1 MTEAYFNRLAAAGY
15 NRIPVT
21 LETFADLDTPL
32 SIYLKLA
39 NAPYTYLLESVQ
51 GGERFGR
58 YSIIGLASPTRI
70 VVNANQVLVLTGNR
84 IAEREDDTNPLEFIG
99 KFMKRFRAAPSAG
112 LPRFCGGLVGCFG
125 YDTVR
130 YIETRLTR
138 TRKSGE
144 VADELGTPDIVLL
157 LSEEI
162 AVVDNL
168 SGKLTLVVFAEPGV
182 PGAYHKAQVR
192 LRALL
197 ARLREPASIPAETR
211 RASQPAVSMFG
222 EAHFKQAVVKA
233 KHYITEGD
241 IMQVVISQ
249 RMSKPF
255 AASPLAL
262 YRSLRSLN
270 PSPYMFYFDLEDFHI
285 VGASPEILVRL
296 ESQGS
301 ERLVTV
307 RPIAGTRRRGT
318 SFEEDQALAEELLAD
333 EKERAEHVQLLD
345 LGRNDAGRVS
355 QVGTVKL
362 TENMIV
368 ERYSHVMHIVS
379 NVEGKLKAELDALDV
394 LKATFPA
401 GTVSGAPKVR
411 AMEIIDEL
419 EPIKRGIYAGAVGY
433 LGFNGDMDLAIAI
446 RTAIVKDGKLH
457 VQAGAGIVA
466 DSDPSSEWHETQ
478 SKARAVL
485 RAAEL
490 AEQGLDTQMD

>member
-1 MTEAYFNRLAAAGY
+1 MTEAYFNRLAAEGY

-39 NAPYTYLLESVQ
+39 NGPYSYLLESVQ

-58 YSIIGLASPTRI
+58 YSIIGLVSPTRI
-70 VVNANQVLVLTGNR
+70 VVNAHQVLVLNGNR
-84 IAEREDDTNPLEFIG
+84 IAEREDDTNPLDFIG
-99 KFMKRFRAAPSAG
+99 KYMKRFRAAPTTG

-138 TRKSGE
+138 SQK
-144 VADELGTPDIVLL
+144 ADDLGIPDIVLL

-168 SGKLTLVVFAEPGV
+168 SGKLTLVVYAEPGV
-182 PGAYHKAQVR
+182 PGAYQKAQAR
-192 LRALL
+192 LRELL
-197 ARLREPASIPAETR
+197 ARLREPVGIPPEAPQS
-211 RASQPAVSMFG
+211 SQPAASMFG
-222 EAHFKQAVVKA
+222 EAQFRQAVLKA
-233 KHYITEGD
+233 KRYITEGD
-241 IMQVVISQ
+241 IMQVVLSQ
-249 RMSKPF
+249 RMSKPL
-255 AASPLAL
+255 AASPMAL

-270 PSPYMFYFDLEDFHI
+270 PSPYMFYFDFEDFHV

-296 ESQGS
+296 EGDM
-301 ERLVTV
+301 VTV
-307 RPIAGTRRRGT
+307 RPIAGTRRRGV
-318 SFEEDQALAEELLAD
+318 SFEEDQELAAELLAD

-345 LGRNDAGRVS
+345 LGRNDAGRVAR
-355 QVGTVKL
+355 VGTIKL

-379 NVEGKLKAELDALDV
+379 NVEARLRPELNALDV
-394 LKATFPA
+394 LRATFPA

-419 EPIKRGIYAGAVGY
+419 EPVKRGIYAGAVGHM
-433 LGFNGDMDLAIAI
+433 GFNGDMDLAIAI
-446 RTAIVKDGKLH
+446 RTAIVKDGQLH

-466 DSDPSSEWHETQ
+466 DSDPASEWQETQ
-478 SKARAVL
+478 NKAQAVL

-490 AEQGLDTQMD
+490 AEHGLDTRL